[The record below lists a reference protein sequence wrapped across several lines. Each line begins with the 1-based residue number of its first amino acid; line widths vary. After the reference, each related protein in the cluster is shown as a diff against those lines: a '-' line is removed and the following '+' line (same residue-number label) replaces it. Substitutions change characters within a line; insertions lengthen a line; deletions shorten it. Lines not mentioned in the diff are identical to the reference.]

1 MTMVAMNSRIEERG
15 RRDREQG
22 KGRGGKKGEENEDE
36 ESCRT
41 RSRKGGCGWHH
52 WELFIPLYYT
62 SALLFYEH
70 FLPLRPRERRI
81 QSYVF
86 LRLRALKIYDRLID
100 TWKRGGERL
109 VNFPTDRSQLPPR
122 TISSSSSSSPK
133 FIFPPTC
140 IYLNSRDA
148 APGITGWLL
157 IFRERRRH
165 RRNFAG
171 NANTVFNIKNEEAR
185 LTALGQ

>member
-1 MTMVAMNSRIEERG
+1 MTMVAMNSRMKERG
-15 RRDREQG
+15 RRNREQG
-22 KGRGGKKGEENEDE
+22 KGRGGKKGEENEEE

-122 TISSSSSSSPK
+122 TISSSSSSSPSGKVYFSTDLCIFK
-133 FIFPPTC
+133 FERCGP
-140 IYLNSRDA
+140 RDN
-148 APGITGWLL
+148 GVVI
-157 IFRERRRH
+157 
-165 RRNFAG
+165 
-171 NANTVFNIKNEEAR
+171 NISWTSPA
-185 LTALGQ
+185 